1 MKDQKTQ
8 IKAVYRS
15 SWGSSHKEGSFGEP
29 DASRQT
35 SALKLGFPIRLFS
48 FLALFARFFFFVSDF
63 RAAVFLRSACRV

>member
-8 IKAVYRS
+8 MKAVYRS

-35 SALKLGFPIRLFS
+35 ATLKLGSLFRLFS
-48 FLALFARFFFFVSDF
+48 FLSLFPRFFFFVSNF
-63 RAAVFLRSACRV
+63 RAAVFLRAACRV